1 MILKTD
7 LYDHQQKAFE
17 KLSKIK
23 VGALYMDQGTGKTR
37 TALELI
43 NLRYKA
49 GKINHVLWL
58 CPCSVKRTI
67 EKEIEKHA
75 TTIDYITICGIET
88 LSSSVKTNAEL
99 IRLVQTKN
107 VYLVVDESNLVK
119 NHKTKRTQNILRL
132 AEDCKYKLILNGTP
146 ISRNEADL
154 FAQWQIVDWRILGYR
169 SFWSFSNNHVI
180 WDENVWGK
188 IKDMR
193 NVDYLVK
200 KISPYT
206 YQVKKNECTDLPEKT
221 YKSYYYDL
229 TEEQRNH
236 YIDIAN
242 ELMMEV
248 DELEPHTIYRLFTAL
263 QNVIS
268 GYNVYTKGGK
278 LSKKPLFKNVLDNPR
293 LLMLQD
299 VVSGIDSK
307 IIIFCKY
314 TQEINDIVKILNDE
328 YGEGSAI
335 PFNGSVTQKD
345 RQHNINKFEG
355 SARFFVANKVTAG
368 YGLNLQYCHY
378 VIYYSNDWDYATRS
392 QSEDRV
398 HRIGQENN
406 VQIIDICAD
415 ETLDERILSCLR
427 RKENLVDSF
436 KSHIRSIKDKKID
449 VIRRWVRGKSLHKQ
463 KRI

>member
-154 FAQWQIVDWRILGYR
+154 FAQWQIVDWRILGYH
-169 SFWSFSNNHVI
+169 SF
-180 WDENVWGK
+180 
-188 IKDMR
+188 
-193 NVDYLVK
+193 
-200 KISPYT
+200 
-206 YQVKKNECTDLPEKT
+206 
-221 YKSYYYDL
+221 
-229 TEEQRNH
+229 
-236 YIDIAN
+236 
-242 ELMMEV
+242 
-248 DELEPHTIYRLFTAL
+248 
-263 QNVIS
+263 
-268 GYNVYTKGGK
+268 
-278 LSKKPLFKNVLDNPR
+278 
-293 LLMLQD
+293 
-299 VVSGIDSK
+299 
-307 IIIFCKY
+307 
-314 TQEINDIVKILNDE
+314 
-328 YGEGSAI
+328 
-335 PFNGSVTQKD
+335 
-345 RQHNINKFEG
+345 
-355 SARFFVANKVTAG
+355 
-368 YGLNLQYCHY
+368 
-378 VIYYSNDWDYATRS
+378 
-392 QSEDRV
+392 
-398 HRIGQENN
+398 
-406 VQIIDICAD
+406 
-415 ETLDERILSCLR
+415 
-427 RKENLVDSF
+427 
-436 KSHIRSIKDKKID
+436 
-449 VIRRWVRGKSLHKQ
+449 
-463 KRI
+463 